1 MSTQLNLQ
9 SKLDQLQKT
18 FLEQAPDEVVA
29 VIRESMKLLS
39 SSGMI
44 EKAIK
49 TGDLA
54 PDFTLQTANGK
65 QVTLGE
71 AVAKGPVILIFY
83 RGGWCP
89 FCQLQLKSLQETLP
103 EFEEMGASLI
113 AVSPQTP
120 AASMA
125 TARKLNLTFDILSDH
140 GNMVAHEYG
149 LVWTVGEPQRKVGA
163 MMGIDLPKSNGD
175 SSFELPIPAAY
186 IIDHDRIIRYS
197 FLDTDYTK
205 RMDPVSIIDQ
215 IMQVVS

>member
-1 MSTQLNLQ
+1 MERS
-9 SKLDQLQKT
+9 
-18 FLEQAPDEVVA
+18 PDEVVA

-54 PDFTLQTANGK
+54 PDFTLQTGDGK

-71 AVAKGPVILIFY
+71 AIVKGPVILIFY

-120 AASMA
+120 DASMA
-125 TARKLNLTFDILSDH
+125 TARELNLTFDLLSDH
-140 GNMVAHEYG
+140 GNKVAHEYG
-149 LVWTVGEPQRKVGA
+149 LVFAVREAQRKVDA

-175 SSFELPIPAAY
+175 SSFELPVPATY
-186 IIDHDRIIRYS
+186 IVDHDRIIRHS
-197 FLDTDYTK
+197 FLDTDFTR